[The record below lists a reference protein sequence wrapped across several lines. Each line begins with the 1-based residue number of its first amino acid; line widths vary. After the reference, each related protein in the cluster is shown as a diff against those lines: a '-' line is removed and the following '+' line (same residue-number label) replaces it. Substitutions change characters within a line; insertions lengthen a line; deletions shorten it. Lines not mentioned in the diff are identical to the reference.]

1 MVLINV
7 AQREISCK
15 IVYYGPGLCGK
26 TTNIQVVHDRTPQ
39 ENKGKLTSL
48 ATEGDR
54 TLFFDFL
61 PLDLGTVGGM
71 RTKFQLYTVP
81 GQVFYNA
88 TRKLV
93 LRGADG
99 VIFVADSSRRK
110 MRENVE
116 SVENLISNM
125 KEYGMDIEDIPLVFQ
140 WNKRD
145 LPDAVPVEELQ
156 KALNRWN
163 APAFEAVA
171 VKGEGVFAA
180 LKCVSGLVLEKISR
194 KAPQR
199 AATQAAQAPAA
210 ARPAPAAPPAVAG
223 PAPVAAPLR
232 PTAPVA
238 PPPVTGP
245 ATAVPPRPTGPAY
258 PARPPVMQPP
268 PVTPLQ
274 RPAAYP
280 PAAAAAAPKA
290 PRVVQPA
297 RPAARPTGA
306 GAWPARP
313 AAKPFVAA
321 PAPARPVAPQRP
333 AAVPMATPAVT
344 TKLDRGLSWGIFAIL
359 VAFLI
364 GAILFIWF
372 KW

>member
-1 MVLINV
+1 VVLINV

-39 ENKGKLTSL
+39 DNKGRLTSL

-61 PLDLGTVGGM
+61 PLDLGTIGGM

-99 VIFVADSSRRK
+99 VIFVADSNPDK
-110 MRENVE
+110 MKENIE
-116 SVENLISNM
+116 SVGNLIANL
-125 KEYGMDIEDIPLVFQ
+125 KEQGMDITEVPLVFQ

-145 LPDAVPVEELQ
+145 LPNATPVEELQ

-163 APAFEAVA
+163 APAFDAVA
-171 VKGEGVFAA
+171 IKGEGIFAT

-199 AATQAAQAPAA
+199 VAAKAPEPPPAPK
-210 ARPAPAAPPAVAG
+210 PAPAAPS
-223 PAPVAAPLR
+223 PAPSPAMGRPSVVTPAPGT
-232 PTAPVA
+232 PS
-238 PPPVTGP
+238 PPPKPPVVQPP
-245 ATAVPPRPTGPAY
+245 ATP
-258 PARPPVMQPP
+258 PARPSAAPVR
-268 PVTPLQ
+268 V
-274 RPAAYP
+274 
-280 PAAAAAAPKA
+280 AAAAAAPKA
-290 PRVVQPA
+290 PRAPEVRRPAASPPAAATPPRAGAPGVSPA
-297 RPAARPTGA
+297 RPAIKPLA
-306 GAWPARP
+306 P
-313 AAKPFVAA
+313 AAPVM
-321 PAPARPVAPQRP
+321 ARSVTPKYRA
-333 AAVPMATPAVT
+333 ATPAPEPAPFSRFV
-344 TKLDRGLSWGIFAIL
+344 KKDKGISWGIFAL
-359 VAFLI
+359 VVALLI
-364 GAILFIWF
+364 GAILFICF
-372 KW
+372 AV